1 MEIGLNH
8 SAHLAKSS
16 SLKAAEAKPSSKASK
31 EMSSGDW
38 KKSYQVLTKH
48 SQSSGKYPSLQT
60 LWSNNK
66 ETWEWRFL
74 IHLLVMR
81 TTMKSD
87 LHHLLSHLSEER
99 DKESGAGAWQRI
111 YVGRKKERA
120 ERKQGE
126 KASGKGEKWGMR
138 KIRCRKVKL
147 DVSDLLEAGKRVPAN
162 GWVRSG
168 SGGQAG

>member
-1 MEIGLNH
+1 
-8 SAHLAKSS
+8 
-16 SLKAAEAKPSSKASK
+16 
-31 EMSSGDW
+31 
-38 KKSYQVLTKH
+38 
-48 SQSSGKYPSLQT
+48 
-60 LWSNNK
+60 
-66 ETWEWRFL
+66 
-74 IHLLVMR
+74 
-81 TTMKSD
+81 MKSD

>member
-66 ETWEWRFL
+66 ET
-74 IHLLVMR
+74 
-81 TTMKSD
+81 
-87 LHHLLSHLSEER
+87 
-99 DKESGAGAWQRI
+99 
-111 YVGRKKERA
+111 
-120 ERKQGE
+120 
-126 KASGKGEKWGMR
+126 
-138 KIRCRKVKL
+138 
-147 DVSDLLEAGKRVPAN
+147 
-162 GWVRSG
+162 
-168 SGGQAG
+168 